1 MSDSDDDTSIP
12 TLPTARKPGY
22 SPPIDYVQYLD
33 MGGELA
39 KLGKDFWAEMRVRRL
54 QSRTQG
60 QRGTARVQAGL
71 FEHNVTGDIIHVGEL
86 QYATDD
92 QLRVTPTIPLS
103 EVVLK
108 RHPGRNSQ

>member
-1 MSDSDDDTSIP
+1 M
-12 TLPTARKPGY
+12 
-22 SPPIDYVQYLD
+22 
-33 MGGELA
+33 
-39 KLGKDFWAEMRVRRL
+39 
-54 QSRTQG
+54 
-60 QRGTARVQAGL
+60 QAGL

-108 RHPGRNSQ
+108 RHPGRKSQELIVCDLTGCGAQDAAIAAVV